1 MNGTIARIG
10 NFELRRKSF
19 FCEHTYTT
27 HEIEIVKWDK
37 YGDSSLAVPKYQE
50 EYCFTIADFNEKG
63 EIVSCGDRL
72 LTYIVEDVEAVM
84 RLAKIAQA
92 ILDTPEVEIGTWK
105 PEVREV
111 CANDK

>member
-1 MNGTIARIG
+1 MNGTIARIR

-19 FCEHTYTT
+19 LCEHTYTT
-27 HEIEIVKWDK
+27 HEIEIIRWGRP
-37 YGDSSLAVPKYQE
+37 GDRSLAVPQYQE
-50 EYCFTIADFNEKG
+50 EYCFTIANFNEKG

-72 LTYIVEDVEAVM
+72 LTYIAEDIEAVM
-84 RLAKIAQA
+84 KLTKIAQA

-111 CANDK
+111 K

>member
-19 FCEHTYTT
+19 LCEHTYTT

-37 YGDSSLAVPKYQE
+37 YGDSSLAVPRYQE

-72 LTYIVEDVEAVM
+72 LTYINEDFEAVQQ
-84 RLAKIAQA
+84 LAGIAGH
-92 ILDTPEVEIGTWK
+92 IIECTDNVEIGTWK
-105 PEVREV
+105 PEIHEV
-111 CANDK
+111 KE

>member
-10 NFELRRKSF
+10 NFELRRESF
-19 FCEHTYTT
+19 LCEHTYTT
-27 HEIEIVKWDK
+27 HEIEIVKWGRH
-37 YGDSSLAVPKYQE
+37 GDGLLAVPRHQE
-50 EYCFTIADFNEKG
+50 EYCFTIASFNEKG

-84 RLAKIAQA
+84 RLTKIAQL

-105 PEVREV
+105 PEIREV
-111 CANDK
+111 K

>member
-19 FCEHTYTT
+19 LCEHTYTT
-27 HEIEIVKWDK
+27 HEIEIVKWDR
-37 YGDSSLAVPKYQE
+37 YGDSSLVAPKYQE
-50 EYCFTIADFNEKG
+50 EYCLTIADFNEKG

-72 LTYIVEDVEAVM
+72 LTYIVEDVGAVM
-84 RLAKIAQA
+84 RLAMIAQA

-105 PEVREV
+105 PEVYEV
-111 CANDK
+111 K

>member
-10 NFELRRKSF
+10 NFGLCRKSF

-27 HEIEIVKWDK
+27 HEIEIIKWDK
-37 YGDSSLAVPKYQE
+37 YGDSSFAVPRHQE

-84 RLAKIAQA
+84 KLAKIAQA
-92 ILDTPEVEIGTWK
+92 ILDTPEIEIGTWK
-105 PEVREV
+105 PEIFEV
-111 CANDK
+111 K